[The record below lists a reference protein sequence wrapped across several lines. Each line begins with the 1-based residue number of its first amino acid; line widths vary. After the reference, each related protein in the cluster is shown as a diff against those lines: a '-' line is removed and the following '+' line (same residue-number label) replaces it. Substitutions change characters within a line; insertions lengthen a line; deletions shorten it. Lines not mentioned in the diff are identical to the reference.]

1 MSTRGALGV
10 RMNGIDK
17 VGYNHFDSYFEGL
30 GNELLCFLKGKNIKK
45 LIDIYEKIEFV
56 GNGDVWNWDKGQI
69 NQEFEDCHEFL
80 KDSLFCEYAYIINLD
95 TNKLEIY
102 KGFNQHENADGRYAK
117 ECVDKEKRY
126 FGVRLFEEID
136 LKDCFAGNIKLEG
149 EKVFFNK

>member
-56 GNGDVWNWDKGQI
+56 GNGDVWNWDKG
-69 NQEFEDCHEFL
+69 
-80 KDSLFCEYAYIINLD
+80 
-95 TNKLEIY
+95 
-102 KGFNQHENADGRYAK
+102 
-117 ECVDKEKRY
+117 
-126 FGVRLFEEID
+126 
-136 LKDCFAGNIKLEG
+136 
-149 EKVFFNK
+149 